1 MSRSPSGPVAGST
14 CRLLRATSQEA
25 ALIAAELR
33 KAHLLDGVPWSQ
45 MAVIVRGQG
54 RTSSLRRV
62 LMSSGVPVAVPSS
75 EVPVRDEMA
84 VRPLLSLLDVV
95 LRSALG
101 EPSPIDPEAAVDAV
115 LSPIGGAD
123 TVGLRRLRRAL
134 RREELDAGGG
144 RTSDELLVAGIVNPD
159 FLANVGPEA
168 APARRVA
175 RAIAAGVEAARTVDE
190 DGALRWAP
198 GVTAETVLW
207 AMWEATG
214 LADLARPSRWAAASR
229 GRAPT
234 VTSTPSWR
242 CSTRPRAMSTA
253 CPRWARGGS
262 SSTSAARTCPA
273 TRSSARAPSDDTVS
287 LLTPQGAA
295 GRTWSF
301 VVVAG
306 VQEGVWPDLR
316 LRGSLLGSERL
327 VDVRHRPRPV
337 PAGGPGGR
345 PLRRDP
351 AVPRRGQPGQRAAAR
366 DGRAQ

>member
-1 MSRSPSGPVAGST
+1 MVSHRVTRRIGASGGVGHREPVAVRPGGRVDV
-14 CRLLRATSQEA
+14 RLLRATSQEA

-45 MAVIVRGQG
+45 MAVVVRGQG

-101 EPSPIDPEAAVDAV
+101 EPSPIDPETAVDAV

-144 RTSDELLVAGIVNPD
+144 RTSDELLAAGIVDPD

-190 DGALRWAP
+190 DGARPLGAGRDGRDGAV
-198 GVTAETVLW
+198 GHVGGDRA
-207 AMWEATG
+207 G
-214 LADLARPSRWAAASR
+214 ADLARRRPGRW
-229 GRAPT
+229 P
-234 VTSTPSWR
+234 
-242 CSTRPRAMSTA
+242 
-253 CPRWARGGS
+253 RGG
-262 SSTSAARTCPA
+262 AR
-273 TRSSARAPSDDTVS
+273 
-287 LLTPQGAA
+287 
-295 GRTWSF
+295 
-301 VVVAG
+301 
-306 VQEGVWPDLR
+306 
-316 LRGSLLGSERL
+316 
-327 VDVRHRPRPV
+327 RP
-337 PAGGPGGR
+337 
-345 PLRRDP
+345 
-351 AVPRRGQPGQRAAAR
+351 
-366 DGRAQ
+366 